1 MNVMNLELI
10 ELNAFYL
17 TARTSP
23 AGPQPVN
30 EARLRP
36 ALFAGYEDVSKL
48 RHDYPLV
55 LGRSAD
61 GRAAV
66 NSLTT
71 MINDAL
77 IAHVSEGGDGEFS
90 RRKVL
95 QLEAEIRQMVAA
107 GTEGKLSEIWQAAAR
122 KICRNAAN
130 GHAHE
135 LDELFAAIHD
145 ALGMDGEI
153 IGCNAR
159 TPARLLQ
166 HIWEMDQDRKARVS
180 QKRIG
185 ELILYLQ
192 NFLGAEARRTK
203 DDLTPQNLAGHIGA
217 SFVDAFDFEEM
228 SRILMPK
235 TEISTLPED
244 RRQRIVEALDVLT
257 SQRFFKPAMKGST
270 KNRQSGPHSFIY
282 RSSASALKAIRK
294 RVPEMVSLIKAMAIA
309 ELEVANRY
317 RPHEHDPFFAA
328 FDETSLLPEDL
339 EFLPGYLVKLNED
352 EYDSSEK
359 ARIMELLSSSLPVKI
374 LVQSDDILHPATG
387 IAAQVSTGTAIW
399 NLASMAV
406 GLNDV
411 FVFQSDASGL
421 YRQRDR
427 LQSGLTFSGPALFSI
442 FSGASGFAVDEQ
454 PYLTAAAALES
465 RAFPTFCHDPSAGSD
480 QASRFSIAGNPQPER
495 DWPAHN
501 LTYADEDLQRHD
513 LTIRFTFAD
522 FAATDS
528 RFREH
533 FALVSRDKW
542 NDNLVQ
548 AGDYMD
554 MSPKQQAESIPCIF
568 MIDEHNRLQKLA
580 VTDKI
585 IRTACHCRE
594 MWHRLQEL
602 GGIHNSHARRLLER
616 ERERW
621 EQENRQQP
629 AGTPS
634 PAAPAEAP
642 APAAPSAETA
652 PEEASPAEAAPT
664 AGPAPGEP
672 FIETPRCTTCNECTQ
687 INDKMF
693 AYNDNMQAYIAD
705 PDAGT
710 FRQLVEA
717 AENCQVSIIHPG
729 VPRDSDEANLDELIK
744 RAELFQ

>member
-17 TARTSP
+17 TSRTS
-23 AGPQPVN
+23 ASGPRPVTGT
-30 EARLRP
+30 RLRP
-36 ALFAGYEDVSKL
+36 ALFAGYEDVSRL

-55 LGRSAD
+55 LGRAAD
-61 GRAAV
+61 GRAV
-66 NSLTT
+66 VHSLTA
-71 MINDAL
+71 MINEAL
-77 IAHVSEGGDGEFS
+77 TAHVKEGGDGEFS
-90 RRKVL
+90 RRKIL
-95 QLEAEIRQMVAA
+95 QLEAEIRKMVAA
-107 GTEGKLSEIWQAAAR
+107 GTEGMLSEIWQAASR
-122 KICRNAAN
+122 KLLKKVAN
-130 GHAHE
+130 GQVHE
-135 LDELFAAIHD
+135 LEELFATIHD
-145 ALGMDGEI
+145 AIGLDGEI

-166 HIWEMDQDRKARVS
+166 HIWEMDQGRKAKVA

-192 NFLGAEARRTK
+192 NFLGAEARRTM
-203 DDLTPQNLAGHIGA
+203 DDLTPQNLEGHIGA
-217 SFVDAFDFEEM
+217 SFADAFDFEEM

-235 TEISTLPED
+235 TEKSTLPED
-244 RRQRIVEALDVLT
+244 RRQRIVEALDVLM
-257 SQRFFKPAMKGST
+257 SQRFFKPAMKGSR
-270 KNRQSGPHSFIY
+270 KNRPAGPHSFIY
-282 RSSASALKAIRK
+282 HSSASALKAIRK

-352 EYDSSEK
+352 EYDSAEK
-359 ARIMELLSSSLPVKI
+359 ARILELLSSSLPVKI

-387 IAAQVSTGTAIW
+387 IAAQISTGTAIW
-399 NLASMAV
+399 NLASMAA

-411 FVFQSDASGL
+411 FVFQSGASAL
-421 YRQRDR
+421 YRLRDR

-465 RAFPTFCHDPSAGSD
+465 RAFPIFCHDPSAGPD
-480 QASRFSIAGNPQPER
+480 QASRFSIAGNPQPES
-495 DWPAHN
+495 DWPAHS

-513 LTIRFTFAD
+513 LDIRFTFCE

-533 FALVSRDKW
+533 FALVPRDKW

-548 AGDYMD
+548 ASDYMD
-554 MSPKQQAESIPCIF
+554 MSPEQQAESIPCIL
-568 MIDEHNRLQKLA
+568 MIDERNRLQKLV

-621 EQENRQQP
+621 EKENRPQTASQP
-629 AGTPS
+629 A
-634 PAAPAEAP
+634 PAAPPEAP
-642 APAAPSAETA
+642 APAPAAEPA
-652 PEEASPAEAAPT
+652 PETPPAEAAPA

-672 FIETPRCTTCNECTQ
+672 FIDTPRCTTCNECTQ

-729 VPRDSDEANLDELIK
+729 VPRNSDEANLEELIK